1 MVSIFTSGVADYL
14 QKKWLSRE
22 FHDRSFTE
30 ADSIGVTIGHV
41 RGLLVVFGLSVAAAA
56 GVMLAEVAVH
66 RLRTAANRPTGTRQ
80 RRRYGGRAV
89 WLGRLRERS
98 DGVRRP
104 ERNGRFEINE
114 RHVRT

>member
-1 MVSIFTSGVADYL
+1 MSIFTSGVADYL

-56 GVMLAEVAVH
+56 GVMVAEMIAD
-66 RLRTAANRPTGTRQ
+66 RLRTAANRPTGPCQRQ
-80 RRRYGGRAV
+80 QYGGRAV
-89 WLGRLRERS
+89 WLGRLREQS
-98 DGVRRP
+98 DGVGRP
-104 ERNGRFEINE
+104 ERDRRFEINE
-114 RHVRT
+114 RRVRI

>member
-1 MVSIFTSGVADYL
+1 MSLFTSGVADYL

-56 GVMLAEVAVH
+56 GVALAEVLAD
-66 RLRTAANRPTGTRQ
+66 RLRAAAAANRPTGPGGQ
-80 RRRYGGRAV
+80 RRLYGGRAAR
-89 WLGRLRERS
+89 LGRLREQS
-98 DGVRRP
+98 
-104 ERNGRFEINE
+104 ERNRRFGINE